1 MIYSPLPIQRIAIL
15 SVHTSPLA
23 QLGQKKTGGMNVYV
37 RDYTRALAQRRVQVD
52 IYTRATDPDEPYI
65 QYDLGCGCRVINI
78 PAGPLKTIPND
89 EIASHLD
96 EFAAGVV
103 QFADNY
109 GMHYDLI
116 HSHYW
121 LSGVVA
127 GKLRQAW
134 GPIPIVHMYHTL
146 GHMKNQI
153 ARTVSEYAAP
163 VRLLGETHAAQ
174 IADTLIAATPAEKAQ
189 LVEYYGVDTHKIAV
203 IAPGV
208 DFGRFEPVRQCVAK
222 RRLGIPKTQ
231 KTILA
236 VGRIEPLKGL
246 DTLLQAMSLLQ
257 QGYGEE
263 IENVRVTIIGG
274 DPNNPDDEMS
284 RLLRLRE
291 DLELHSLVDFI
302 GARDQTQL
310 PDYYAAADLVV
321 MPSHYESFGMVA
333 LEAMAMGTPVI
344 ASRVGGL
351 AYLVQDGV
359 TGYLVPPQ
367 NSAAFANRIRR
378 LVTNDKLRGQ
388 MSTQAQEYAQTY
400 RWPNVVDRMMEL
412 YSILT
417 EPVSVI

>member
-1 MIYSPLPIQRIAIL
+1 MIYNPLPIQRIAIL

-23 QLGQKKTGGMNVYV
+23 PLGQKKTGGMNVYV
-37 RDYTRALAQRRVQVD
+37 RDYTRALAQRGVQVD
-52 IYTRATDPDEPYI
+52 VYTRATSPDEPYI

-78 PAGPLKTIPND
+78 TAGPLQIIPND

-96 EFAAGVV
+96 EFAAGVI

-109 GMHYDLI
+109 GMQYDLI

-127 GKLRQAW
+127 GKLRQVW
-134 GPIPIVHMYHTL
+134 GPTPVVHMYHTL

-153 ARTVSEYAAP
+153 ASTVSEYAAP

-174 IADTLIAATPAEKAQ
+174 IADALIAATPAEKGQ
-189 LVEYYGVDTHKIAV
+189 LVQYYGVDAHKISV

-208 DFGRFEPVRQCVAK
+208 DFERFEPTRQSVAK

-257 QGYGEE
+257 QGYSEDL
-263 IENVRVTIIGG
+263 ENVRVIIIGG
-274 DPNNPDDEMS
+274 DPGNPDDEMS

-291 DLELHSLVDFI
+291 EL
-302 GARDQTQL
+302 
-310 PDYYAAADLVV
+310 
-321 MPSHYESFGMVA
+321 
-333 LEAMAMGTPVI
+333 
-344 ASRVGGL
+344 
-351 AYLVQDGV
+351 
-359 TGYLVPPQ
+359 
-367 NSAAFANRIRR
+367 
-378 LVTNDKLRGQ
+378 
-388 MSTQAQEYAQTY
+388 
-400 RWPNVVDRMMEL
+400 
-412 YSILT
+412 
-417 EPVSVI
+417 